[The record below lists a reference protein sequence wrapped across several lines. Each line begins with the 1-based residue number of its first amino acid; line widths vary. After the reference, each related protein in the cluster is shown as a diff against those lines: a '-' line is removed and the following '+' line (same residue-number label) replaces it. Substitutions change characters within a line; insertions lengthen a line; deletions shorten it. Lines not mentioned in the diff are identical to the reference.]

1 MNYCSIVINETKIGL
16 KFGMASFRYLSEG
29 KLVEGK
35 SINKGEINEIGIAHI
50 IYSGYFNNCLIKDQ
64 EPEYDFGWFVDAIE
78 LNLNNADFMEQI
90 KKALEVWS
98 SNEFISKATATT
110 EEPKKKAGK
119 KLKPSASVN

>member
-1 MNYCSIVINETKIGL
+1 MNYCSIVIDDIKIGL

-64 EPEYDFGWFVDAIE
+64 EPEYSFEWFVDNIE
-78 LNLNNADFMEQI
+78 MNLNNAEFMESV
-90 KKALEVWS
+90 KNALEVWS
-98 SNEFISKATATT
+98 KNEFISKATEAT

-119 KLKPSASVN
+119 KLKPSALVN

>member
-1 MNYCSIVINETKIGL
+1 MNYCSILINDIKIGL

-64 EPEYDFGWFVDAIE
+64 EPEYSFEWFVDNIE
-78 LNLNNADFMEQI
+78 MNLNNASFMEGV
-90 KKALEVWS
+90 KNALEVWS
-98 SNEFISKATATT
+98 KNEFISKATEAT

-119 KLKPSASVN
+119 KLKPSALAN